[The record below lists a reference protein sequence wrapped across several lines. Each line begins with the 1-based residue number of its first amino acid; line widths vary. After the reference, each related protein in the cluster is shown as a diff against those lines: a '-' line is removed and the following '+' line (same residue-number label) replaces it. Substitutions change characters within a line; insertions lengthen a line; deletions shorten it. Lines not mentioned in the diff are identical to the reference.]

1 MARNEAPS
9 SPSASN
15 TLRAASRISERFNSL
30 AACCRTDFR
39 LFAIGQITILDRV
52 LNIVRILNTVR
63 IGQRE
68 ARNDGQDREERR
80 GVDDRSRPAGRP
92 KRDGPEKRGRFNLGV
107 SGIRRREGRIGRR
120 LLWSGW
126 LVLCWLGS
134 QICLVPERRIPA
146 RGARR
151 SDGRVAAERWGGS
164 ARALGPFAPRAR
176 QAGDRRNRGPGG
188 GRRHGARS

>member
-1 MARNEAPS
+1 MARSEAPS

-15 TLRAASRISERFNSL
+15 TLRAAPRISERFNSL

-39 LFAIGQITILDRV
+39 PFATGQITILDGV

-68 ARNDGQDREERR
+68 ARNDGQGREERR
-80 GVDDRSRPAGRP
+80 GVDDRSRPTGRP
-92 KRDGPEKRGRFNLGV
+92 KCDGPKKRGRFNRGV

-146 RGARR
+146 RRARP
-151 SDGRVAAERWGGS
+151 SDRGLAAERRGGFP
-164 ARALGPFAPRAR
+164 RGPWALAPPAP
-176 QAGDRRNRGPGG
+176 QAG
-188 GRRHGARS
+188 